1 VLAVEHVHVRR
12 PVGEEGRAAQDR
24 RGVDRVV
31 VAGQQVD
38 RHGDVGHGLEVAE
51 EDPPVEEVALE
62 DVAAHDHEGAPLGG
76 GQGADAADHVGAG
89 GGEAGLR
96 LAVEEVARHAEL
108 PVGGDDEP
116 DHATPP
122 PPSATPSVAA
132 RRRLRRG

>member
-1 VLAVEHVHVRR
+1 L
-12 PVGEEGRAAQDR
+12 
-24 RGVDRVV
+24 
-31 VAGQQVD
+31 
-38 RHGDVGHGLEVAE
+38 VAE
-51 EDPPVEEVALE
+51 RRALDTDAASIGSWLPGRRCTGTGTSAIAWRLRRHDASVELVALE
-62 DVAAHDHEGAPLGG
+62 DVTADEDERAALVGG
-76 GQGADAADHVGAG
+76 ERPDATHHVGAG